1 MFYNTSL
8 KIMFLPNLVSNSLV
22 TNSRSSSEEVQVK
35 GKLVSGP
42 GGCWESQGGC
52 PAGLGG
58 ASLSPR
64 ALEPAATGSA
74 SVPLPHPA
82 LPAGACSRV
91 SGPRLHVGRAAPAP
105 RLLWPQCP
113 GRPARLQTGAPASPG
128 PWAAHISCGT
138 PHVWQKLGKHACHV
152 CMFTSQ
158 CARYCCNSS
167 SFPTYMCVSFSLHR
181 NLQI

>member
-74 SVPLPHPA
+74 SVPLPQPA
-82 LPAGACSRV
+82 LLAGACFRV
-91 SGPRLHVGRAAPAP
+91 SGPRLHVGRAAPATP
-105 RLLWPQCP
+105 LLWPLSRTTGSAPDGGPCLPGTLGSTHFLWDPACLAETWKACMSRVHVHLPMCP
-113 GRPARLQTGAPASPG
+113 L
-128 PWAAHISCGT
+128 
-138 PHVWQKLGKHACHV
+138 L
-152 CMFTSQ
+152 
-158 CARYCCNSS
+158 
-167 SFPTYMCVSFSLHR
+167 L
-181 NLQI
+181 